1 MNEQQFHL
9 TNLLKQRDS
18 IGKEINDLQEG
29 IAKRREVFFKVQ
41 GAIDYLTQIGVT
53 VPEETETTEEAAP
66 EAEAA
71 AEETAPAEEAAVA
84 G

>member
-29 IAKRREVFFKVQ
+29 ISKRREVFFKVQ

-66 EAEAA
+66 EAA
-71 AEETAPAEEAAVA
+71 ETAPAEEAVA

>member
-66 EAEAA
+66 EAAV
-71 AEETAPAEEAAVA
+71 EETAPAEEAAVA

>member
-9 TNLLKQRDS
+9 SNLLKQRDS
-18 IGKEINDLQEG
+18 IGNEINDLQEG
-29 IAKRREVFFKVQ
+29 INKRREVFFKVQ

-53 VPEETETTEEAAP
+53 VPPAEESSTQAP
-66 EAEAA
+66 EAAE
-71 AEETAPAEEAAVA
+71 EETAPAEEAVA

>member
-9 TNLLKQRDS
+9 SNLLKQRDS
-18 IGKEINDLQEG
+18 IGNEINDLQEG
-29 IAKRREVFFKVQ
+29 INKRREVFFKVQ

-53 VPEETETTEEAAP
+53 VPPAEEESSTQAP
-66 EAEAA
+66 EAA
-71 AEETAPAEEAAVA
+71 AEETAPAEEAVA

>member
-29 IAKRREVFFKVQ
+29 ITKRREVFFKVQ

-66 EAEAA
+66 EAAA
-71 AEETAPAEEAAVA
+71 EEETAPAEEAVA

>member
-29 IAKRREVFFKVQ
+29 INKRREVFFKVQ

-53 VPEETETTEEAAP
+53 VPPAEEVAEEASEEP
-66 EAEAA
+66 VEAE
-71 AEETAPAEEAAVA
+71 APAEE

>member
-53 VPEETETTEEAAP
+53 VPEETQTTEEAAP
-66 EAEAA
+66 EAA

>member
-29 IAKRREVFFKVQ
+29 ITKRREVFFKVQ

-53 VPEETETTEEAAP
+53 VPEETETTEAAAP
-66 EAEAA
+66 EAA

>member
-29 IAKRREVFFKVQ
+29 ISKRREVFFKVQ

-66 EAEAA
+66 EAA
-71 AEETAPAEEAAVA
+71 AEETAPAAEEAAVA

>member
-66 EAEAA
+66 EAA